1 MVHLSGR
8 VLANGG
14 GVCKA
19 LSSSPSTGGGI
30 KIRNSEAPFD
40 YFFKYLIAELS
51 GCHIGHSSYR
61 TIPSSQGCVD
71 CDW

>member
-1 MVHLSGR
+1 MVEVLQMVEVCARLSVQAL
-8 VLANGG
+8 VLGG
-14 GVCKA
+14 GV
-19 LSSSPSTGGGI
+19 I

-40 YFFKYLIAELS
+40 PIFKCLIAELS

>member
-1 MVHLSGR
+1 MVEVLQMVEVCARLSVQAL
-8 VLANGG
+8 VL
-14 GVCKA
+14 
-19 LSSSPSTGGGI
+19 GGGI

-40 YFFKYLIAELS
+40 PIFKCLIAELS
-51 GCHIGHSSYR
+51 GCHIGHNSYR